1 MILKEFGIGDIA
13 SIAAGE
19 DIGSLVD
26 DVFTAKEKVFKSR
39 NKVDG
44 YRYTSIA
51 KAASNLIATF
61 PVLCSTNVSKDTA
74 SLVTKMIERKACVFL
89 QLFLSAIN
97 KSNKGNAVEFLRQVH
112 QNLDTSSMNL
122 DDFIDYMDAYGES
135 GQIRLSREEAA
146 ELVDVMKRQNA
157 TFYDS
162 SFNVLPL
169 NTFKITESMDNFT
182 VSIDK
187 SKTAMYEVM
196 YKPGKE
202 SGILVGNMKDQDVKK
217 VNEAVPSLLIVN
229 YTYLASNGNDH
240 IDSSFIIGVK
250 AKLIPTNYR
259 EIINKMKKSN
269 KPGGGFGTLMKL
281 TTGELKFFKD
291 FLFAVD
297 QNRDAIL
304 QSRQKGSREQI
315 WKTLENRAAQSKW
328 QLRKYGT
335 SDNTATAI
343 TTVVITAEDADQ
355 FFKETNTHITNP
367 KEAQKFIEAYNLL
380 GLVIVDDVEES
391 ALVMFDDGDAYFE
404 KLAYTMLERESTD
417 KEYKKIINLMARSRY

>member
-26 DVFTAKEKVFKSR
+26 NVFTAKEKVFKSR

-74 SLVTKMIERKACVFL
+74 SLITKMVERKACVFL

-97 KSNKGNAVEFLRQVH
+97 KTNKGNAVEFLRQVH

-146 ELVDVMKRQNA
+146 ELVDIMKRQNA

-182 VSIDK
+182 VSVDK
-187 SKTAMYEVM
+187 SKVALYEA
-196 YKPGKE
+196 
-202 SGILVGNMKDQDVKK
+202 KK
-217 VNEAVPSLLIVN
+217 
-229 YTYLASNGNDH
+229 
-240 IDSSFIIGVK
+240 
-250 AKLIPTNYR
+250 
-259 EIINKMKKSN
+259 
-269 KPGGGFGTLMKL
+269 
-281 TTGELKFFKD
+281 
-291 FLFAVD
+291 
-297 QNRDAIL
+297 
-304 QSRQKGSREQI
+304 
-315 WKTLENRAAQSKW
+315 
-328 QLRKYGT
+328 
-335 SDNTATAI
+335 
-343 TTVVITAEDADQ
+343 
-355 FFKETNTHITNP
+355 
-367 KEAQKFIEAYNLL
+367 
-380 GLVIVDDVEES
+380 
-391 ALVMFDDGDAYFE
+391 
-404 KLAYTMLERESTD
+404 D
-417 KEYKKIINLMARSRY
+417 KEWK